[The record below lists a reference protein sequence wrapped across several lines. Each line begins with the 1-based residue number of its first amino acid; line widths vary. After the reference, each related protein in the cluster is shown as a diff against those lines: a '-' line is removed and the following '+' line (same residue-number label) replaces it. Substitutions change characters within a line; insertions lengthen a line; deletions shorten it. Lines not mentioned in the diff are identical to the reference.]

1 MTTDTTTP
9 AHTYHVGDWIRGA
22 VCVAEVLEVY
32 EAKGQSNGV
41 PFVLPMMRIQPV
53 LHREERR
60 KCPGCSET
68 IQGRAMLPDPD
79 RAETYTI
86 SQGSPHWRAMTDRQR
101 RRAEDI
107 VAEGRRQ
114 RDGEP
119 SLFDGVAGQ
128 LPEPTTKEPAA

>member
-1 MTTDTTTP
+1 MTTAPTKLDRQP
-9 AHTYHVGDWIRGA
+9 QVGDWIRGA

-41 PFVLPMMRIQPV
+41 PFVLPMMKIRPV

-60 KCPGCSET
+60 KCPGCSEKLE
-68 IQGRAMLPDPD
+68 GRTLLPDPD
-79 RAETYTI
+79 RVETYTI

-101 RRAEDI
+101 RRAEDL

-119 SLFDGVAGQ
+119 GLFDRVAGQ
-128 LPEPTTKEPAA
+128 LPEPTTMEPAA